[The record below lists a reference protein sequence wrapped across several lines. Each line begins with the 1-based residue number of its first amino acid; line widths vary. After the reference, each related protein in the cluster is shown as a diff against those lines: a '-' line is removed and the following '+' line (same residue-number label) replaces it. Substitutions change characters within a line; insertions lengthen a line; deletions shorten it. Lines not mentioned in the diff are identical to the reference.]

1 MDTKLPVFKLD
12 LPDNDEDLGVSSVA
26 LVKRPAIDVNFITFS
41 ETQAKPK
48 PLQLAVQDE
57 DDQICIGPLLIPDQ
71 LIYRND
77 SEQNQPY
84 YVTIDKETILAA
96 NIRFCQQNNGNKVDL
111 EHDGQLVKGVTMIG
125 QYVTNKKYGL
135 LPPVAFSHLPDG
147 TWFVQYKVE
156 DPEIWA
162 EIKAQT
168 FSGFSITGLF
178 EEVPDPLSLAQQLEE
193 VLAEVETMDKPKPPY
208 GNVDYADPGYQKDQK
223 KRYPLDTVEHI
234 RSAWS
239 YINHPK
245 NAGLYS
251 AADLAKVKDKIVA
264 AWKKKIDPKG
274 PPSAQK

>member
-1 MDTKLPVFKLD
+1 MDKSLPVFKLD
-12 LPDNDEDLGVSSVA
+12 LPDDDEDLGVSSVA
-26 LVKRPAIDVNFITFS
+26 LVKRPAIDVNFVTFS
-41 ETQAKPK
+41 EQQKQPK

-71 LIYRND
+71 LIFRND
-77 SEQNQPY
+77 SEQQQPY
-84 YVTIDKETILAA
+84 YVTIDKETIQAA
-96 NIRFCQQNNGNKVDL
+96 NVRFCQQNNGNKVDL

-125 QYVTNKKYGL
+125 QYISNKKYGL
-135 LPPVAFSHLPDG
+135 FAPAAFSHLPEG

-156 DPEIWA
+156 DPDIWA
-162 EIKAQT
+162 DIKAQT

-193 VLAEVETMDKPKPPY
+193 VLAQVEKPKPPY
-208 GNVDYADPGYQKDQK
+208 GNVDYADPCYQKDQK

-234 RSAWS
+234 RAGWS

-245 NAGLYS
+245 DAALYS
-251 AADLAKVKDKIVA
+251 PADLAKVKDKIIA

-274 PPSAQK
+274 PPAAQK